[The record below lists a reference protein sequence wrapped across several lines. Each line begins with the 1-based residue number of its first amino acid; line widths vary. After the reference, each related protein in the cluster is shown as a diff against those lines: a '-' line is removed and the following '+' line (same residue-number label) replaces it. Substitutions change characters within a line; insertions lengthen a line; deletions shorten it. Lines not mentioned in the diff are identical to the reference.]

1 MAKDGIGTVVG
12 LAAGAGILW
21 YAYSSGWLSAF
32 GLGPTVATV
41 PATTPVTAPPVGS
54 GAGTNP
60 VTTTPATTPPVTTP
74 PVATGPC
81 PLTGVLVPALAL
93 AQKQQGWANPND
105 AASVLTMD
113 QWNYFL
119 NQVCTGLPVQVGEK
133 LDAGQVFL
141 NDPNRGGPLNWTA
154 YKGYA
159 TAAGLSGPRRLAGS
173 GMGTRLVRKGVAC
186 C

>member
-1 MAKDGIGTVVG
+1 MAKDGMGSVIG

-32 GLGPTVATV
+32 GLGPTVA
-41 PATTPVTAPPVGS
+41 PATTPVTTTPSGS

-60 VTTTPATTPPVTTP
+60 VTTAPATTPATTPPAAVSTS
-74 PVATGPC
+74 PC
-81 PLTGVLVPALAL
+81 PLTGVLAPALAL
-93 AQKQQGWANPND
+93 AQKQQGWADPND

-119 NQVCTGLPVQVGEK
+119 NQVCTGLPAQVGDK

-141 NDPNRGGPLNWTA
+141 NDANRGGPINWLA

-159 TAAGLSGPRRLAGS
+159 TAAGLSGPRRIAAS
-173 GMGTRLVRKGVAC
+173 GMGTHLVRRSA
-186 C
+186 